1 MPLGTCVWGG
11 DVNQGRVLVMELEGS
26 VFFCG
31 EVMFQNIAIKLFVS
45 DC

>member
-26 VFFCG
+26 FFFCG
-31 EVMFQNIAIKLFVS
+31 EVMFQNIAMKPVGL